1 VDRSPNPHLAFGIG
15 THYCL
20 GANLARAEVRVV
32 FEELF
37 KRLGDI
43 RVEEGAMP
51 QRGNSS
57 LVLSLEHLPAVFTP
71 EPVPG

>member
-1 VDRSPNPHLAFGIG
+1 
-15 THYCL
+15 
-20 GANLARAEVRVV
+20 V

-43 RVEEGAMP
+43 RVPEGTIP
-51 QRGNSS
+51 QRGASA

-71 EPVPG
+71 ESVA